1 VWQADNYTQDNTF
14 LLTSTWQPA
23 IDASTLTGQNSSQTL
38 LAANEGKLPFQVWGT
53 GSQPI
58 IMTAKVCEVEW
69 ELSKKMA
76 APLPQ
81 NPVACVENGTVD
93 QVRLVPLAAAKLRLG
108 EIPVME
114 IENQALF
121 RYVYEGKKRR
131 N

>member
-1 VWQADNYTQDNTF
+1 
-14 LLTSTWQPA
+14 
-23 IDASTLTGQNSSQTL
+23 
-38 LAANEGKLPFQVWGT
+38 
-53 GSQPI
+53 
-58 IMTAKVCEVEW
+58 MTAKVCEVKW

-81 NPVACVENGTVD
+81 SPVACVENGTVD

-121 RYVYEGKKRR
+121 RYVYEGKGRR